1 MEKYRKIDLFTLEL
15 GYALCDEEHLESI
28 LKPIVEIRENIFE
41 KHGVVIHHV
50 RVKDNSKL
58 LPFEYV
64 IKVSDCE
71 VARYTLK
78 KDSSEASM
86 RTTNTAL
93 RKFYCTKGLSA
104 RYSYFR
110 KQFTFRRHIWTTS
123 HFQTESRCH
132 SWAMACIR

>member
-15 GYALCDEEHLESI
+15 GSALCDEEHLESI

-41 KHGVVIHHV
+41 KHGVAIHHV
-50 RVKDNSKL
+50 KVKDNSKI

-78 KDSSEASM
+78 KDSILIIDTGSVTTTMKGSSTTEPAFGASALWISSAKEEEAKKM
-86 RTTNTAL
+86 V
-93 RKFYCTKGLSA
+93 
-104 RYSYFR
+104 
-110 KQFTFRRHIWTTS
+110 
-123 HFQTESRCH
+123 
-132 SWAMACIR
+132 M

>member
-41 KHGVVIHHV
+41 KHGVAIHHV

-71 VARYTLK
+71 VARFTLK
-78 KDSSEASM
+78 KDSVLIIDTGSVTKKIKDLQLKNLPLAPLPFGSHLLKKM
-86 RTTNTAL
+86 KQKPMVMSLLHTARL
-93 RKFYCTKGLSA
+93 
-104 RYSYFR
+104 
-110 KQFTFRRHIWTTS
+110 
-123 HFQTESRCH
+123 
-132 SWAMACIR
+132 